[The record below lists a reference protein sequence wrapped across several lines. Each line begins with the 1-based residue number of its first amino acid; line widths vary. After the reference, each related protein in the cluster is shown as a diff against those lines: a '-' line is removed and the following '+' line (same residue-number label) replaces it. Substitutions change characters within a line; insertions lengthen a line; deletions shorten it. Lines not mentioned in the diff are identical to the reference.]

1 MMDAI
6 PEYIKMG
13 KFDKNDEIIKL
24 SKKINANSD
33 MDDLYLLSQLIVEW
47 VLANPEI
54 IELKNVDYKI

>member
-1 MMDAI
+1 
-6 PEYIKMG
+6 
-13 KFDKNDEIIKL
+13 
-24 SKKINANSD
+24 